1 MISISLILRNIDLHF
16 LQPISKS
23 YLWSQMTDSGN
34 PIRCFTY
41 TPARGAH
48 LAYKLFTGV
57 HKGAVL
63 MTDGYE
69 PYNA

>member
-1 MISISLILRNIDLHF
+1 
-16 LQPISKS
+16 
-23 YLWSQMTDSGN
+23 MTDSGN